1 MWLEFAKLRAIR
13 AYVPYVPY
21 LPQISTYLH
30 AYVPS
35 FFTFLRA
42 YVLTCLD
49 ISIYLYICIS
59 IYIYISIYITYIYIY
74 IYIYFIHICLR
85 AYVPSFF
92 TCLRVYNQSQNIL
105 KLTSI
110 PCIVAF
116 LWNVWPFIPFKTP
129 QQSPGSKTTYLKII
143 LWSFVL
149 STGACTET
157 IIWGLMRKLS
167 KTKDS
172 F

>member
-1 MWLEFAKLRAIR
+1 MRLEFAKLRAIR
-13 AYVPYVPY
+13 AYVPYLPY

-74 IYIYFIHICLR
+74 IYISSISAF
-85 AYVPSFF
+85 VP
-92 TCLRVYNQSQNIL
+92 TCPHFSRVYVSTTNHKISWSSLLYLVLLLFSGMFDLSFHSKPHNKVLVL
-105 KLTSI
+105 KLH
-110 PCIVAF
+110 
-116 LWNVWPFIPFKTP
+116 
-129 QQSPGSKTTYLKII
+129 
-143 LWSFVL
+143 
-149 STGACTET
+149 
-157 IIWGLMRKLS
+157 IWKLS
-167 KTKDS
+167 CGVLFFQLVHVQKQ
-172 F
+172 